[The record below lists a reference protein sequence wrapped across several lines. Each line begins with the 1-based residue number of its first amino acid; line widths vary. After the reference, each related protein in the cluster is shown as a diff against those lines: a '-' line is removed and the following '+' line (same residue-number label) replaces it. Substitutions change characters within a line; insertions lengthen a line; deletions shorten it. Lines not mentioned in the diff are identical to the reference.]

1 MATNRDFASPS
12 KNSRN
17 KIRRPINAFLLYG
30 NEIRPQLKRD
40 NPGVK
45 HLDISKILGNMWREL
60 SQEIKNEYMER
71 ARIIRENHKTQNPGM
86 KWHWKV
92 LIEFINKF
100 FFHRISLLS
109 ERRETQK
116 EGSKRS
122 AKSKIQEWVGKQFET
137 N

>member
-86 KWHWKV
+86 KWS
-92 LIEFINKF
+92 EKF
-100 FFHRISLLS
+100 
-109 ERRETQK
+109 
-116 EGSKRS
+116 
-122 AKSKIQEWVGKQFET
+122 
-137 N
+137 